1 MNKLRKI
8 LLISDAFYI
17 LSGALMA
24 PIYALY
30 VEKVG
35 GDLLDAST
43 TFALFMLTAGI
54 VIYALGLWEDK
65 SKHKRKF
72 VVLGYGL
79 GVLGTLGYLFVN
91 SIYFLFLVQIILGLS
106 AAFKDPAYDELFSK
120 VSERHLA
127 FFWGEWEALDYF
139 SLGVGALFGGI
150 IVTEFGFQALLFI
163 MFLMAVFSFLVSMFL
178 LRSKVSD
185 EKL

>member
-1 MNKLRKI
+1 MGKLKKI

-17 LSGALMA
+17 LSGALMG

-30 VEKVG
+30 VEKIG

-54 VIYALGLWEDK
+54 VVFALGLWEDK

-72 VVLGYGL
+72 VVIGYGL
-79 GVLGTLGYLFVN
+79 AVLGTLGYLFVN
-91 SIYFLFLVQIILGLS
+91 SVHSLFLVQIILGLS
-106 AAFKDPAYDELFSK
+106 AALKDPAYDELLSK
-120 VSERHLA
+120 ASGRHLA
-127 FFWGEWEALDYF
+127 FSWGEWEALDYF
-139 SLGVGALFGGI
+139 ALGTGALIGGI
-150 IVTEFGFQALLFI
+150 IVSNFGFQPLLFA

-178 LRSKVSD
+178 LRAKIND
-185 EKL
+185 ERL

>member
-54 VIYALGLWEDK
+54 VIYVLGLWEDK

-72 VVLGYGL
+72 VILGYGL

-91 SIYFLFLVQIILGLS
+91 SVYFLFLVQIILGLS
-106 AAFKDPAYDELFSK
+106 AAFKDPAKAAGYYRKYLKYAPGAPDAATVRGWIMEL
-120 VSERHLA
+120 
-127 FFWGEWEALDYF
+127 EAR
-139 SLGVGALFGGI
+139 V
-150 IVTEFGFQALLFI
+150 
-163 MFLMAVFSFLVSMFL
+163 
-178 LRSKVSD
+178 R
-185 EKL
+185 